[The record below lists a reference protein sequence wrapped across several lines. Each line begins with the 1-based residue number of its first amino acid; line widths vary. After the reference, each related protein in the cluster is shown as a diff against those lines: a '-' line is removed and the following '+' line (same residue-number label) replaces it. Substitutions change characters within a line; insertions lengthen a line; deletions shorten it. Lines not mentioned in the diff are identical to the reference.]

1 MTLLVIVSRDYGELS
16 VAKYFL
22 AGLET
27 VPAPVMLVPA
37 SLGQPE
43 GIEGGVEARNY
54 RTFADIRR
62 AVEEIQPDTAL
73 LFSGYLL
80 AIGTHF
86 SLLNAFRLFSL
97 LRRRRVS
104 IITSDP
110 FIGLLQGPRSLRFRE
125 MLRLRKKDGPGFVAS
140 IVAPL
145 LALRTYLIH
154 WRLRRHWH
162 IYPAPVVH
170 RFLAADHRG
179 LSFYNASAVPGP
191 AQYAMEPDAAPFWLF
206 VLSEVEFC
214 FQTNRR
220 GGVFVEHLAARLRDA
235 ARPGR
240 RVVMIG
246 PGDLLVDLRRRISG
260 TPGIELRDT
269 ASHGE
274 YMRLLLQAERVFF
287 WNYYSFSV
295 LHRVLSDQPVHY
307 FDEGH
312 MVSILPGL
320 GQIGIDTF
328 YGGWRPPLLS
338 LEEPLDE
345 ARIEQVTDETR
356 ENFARIRAR
365 IETGLSPRSLLAR
378 AAAPSAPAVNE

>member
-22 AGLET
+22 TDLEMT
-27 VPAPVMLVPA
+27 PKPVMLVPVA
-37 SLGQPE
+37 LGQPE
-43 GIEGGVEARNY
+43 AIEARVETRNY

-62 AVEEIQPDTAL
+62 VVDEIEPDIVL

-86 SLLNAFRLFSL
+86 SLVNAFRLFGL

-104 IITSDP
+104 IVTSDP

-125 MLRLRKKDGPGFVAS
+125 MLRLRKKDGPGLVAS

-154 WRLRRHWH
+154 WRLRSHWH
-162 IYPAPVVH
+162 VYPAPVTH

-191 AQYAMEPDAAPFWLF
+191 AQYATEPGAPPFWLF

-246 PGDLLVDLRRRISG
+246 PGNLLAELRERIG
-260 TPGIELRDT
+260 GAAGIELCET
-269 ASHGE
+269 APHAM

-320 GQIGIDTF
+320 NQVGIDTF
-328 YGGWRPPLLS
+328 YAGWRPPLLS

-345 ARIEQVTDETR
+345 ARIEQVSGETR
-356 ENFARIRAR
+356 ENFARIRTR
-365 IETGLSPRSLLAR
+365 IETGLSPRSLLAK
-378 AAAPSAPAVNE
+378 AGAPSAPPVNE